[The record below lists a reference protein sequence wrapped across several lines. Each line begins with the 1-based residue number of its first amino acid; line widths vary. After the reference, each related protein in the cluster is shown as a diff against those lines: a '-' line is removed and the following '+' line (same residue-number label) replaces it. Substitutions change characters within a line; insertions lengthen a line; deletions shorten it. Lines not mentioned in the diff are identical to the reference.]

1 MLCFLRVGSRTRGV
15 RVAYGWFT
23 PESGFID
30 PFEELFPERCVD
42 HTIDEKVGRRIDGHE
57 YQRDESG

>member
-1 MLCFLRVGSRTRGV
+1 MCGV